1 MSASIL
7 LILRFLMVAA
17 LLAFLIG
24 IMLILWREMNRGRER
39 DELAAPPP
47 LILIVEGQPARE
59 FTLSAVI
66 IGRDP
71 SCDLSI
77 DDQTVSGQHARLAYH
92 HNQWWIEDLRSRNGT
107 LLNDESIDSAIVI
120 TQGDELKLGQ
130 VIIGVG

>member
-7 LILRFLMVAA
+7 LLLRFFMVAV

-24 IMLILWREMNRGRER
+24 IMLILWREMTRGRER

-47 LILIVEGQPARE
+47 LILTVEGQPARE
-59 FTLSAVI
+59 FTTPAVI
-66 IGRDP
+66 VGRDP
-71 SCDLSI
+71 SCDLCI

-107 LLNDESIDSAIVI
+107 LLNDEPIDTAIVI
-120 TQGDELKLGQ
+120 IQGDELRLGQ
-130 VIIGVG
+130 VIIGIG